1 MFLDEAVITVRS
13 GAGGDGCVSF
23 RREKYIPRGGPDG
36 GDGGRGGSVY
46 LEARADLATLIDVSR
61 RPVHAAEDGKPGGG
75 NNRSGRNAPDLTI
88 RVPVGTIVR
97 EVLPGCPPRD
107 GRLLGDLL
115 GDGQRVRV
123 ARGGKGGRGNKAFA
137 TATHQVPRERE
148 EGRPGEEKKL
158 YLELKLI
165 ADVGLIGLPNAG
177 KSTLLSRLSRA
188 TPKIAEYP
196 FTTLNPHLG
205 IAELGGYERLVF
217 ADIPGLIEG
226 AHRGV
231 GLGIDFLRHIERTS
245 VLAHLV
251 ACDAWSIDRMAADYR
266 TVEAELA
273 SHSRDLAS
281 KPRLVVATKLDL
293 LPEEERGSLVR
304 GLSRA
309 IGVDVL
315 PLSAVTGLGVEGF
328 LASALRLVARTR
340 AAAASPDS

>member
-46 LEARADLATLIDVSR
+46 LEAGGDLATLIDISR
-61 RPVHAAEDGKPGGG
+61 RPVYRAEDGKPGSG
-75 NNRSGRNAPDLTI
+75 NNRAGRNAPDLTI
-88 RVPVGTIVR
+88 RVPVGTVVR
-97 EVLPGCPPRD
+97 EVLSGRPPRE

-115 GDGQRVRV
+115 EDGQTLRV
-123 ARGGKGGRGNKAFA
+123 ARGGKGGHGNKAFA
-137 TATHQVPRERE
+137 TSTHQVPRERE
-148 EGRPGEEKKL
+148 EGGPGEEKKL

-188 TPKIAEYP
+188 TPKIADYP
-196 FTTLNPHLG
+196 FTTLNPELG
-205 IAELGGYERLVF
+205 IAELGNYERLVI

-245 VLAHLV
+245 VLVHLV
-251 ACDAWSIDRMAADYR
+251 ACEAGTADRMATDYR
-266 TVEAELA
+266 TVETELA
-273 SHSRDLAS
+273 SYSRSLAS

-293 LPEEERGSLVR
+293 MPPAEQDSLLKD
-304 GLSRA
+304 LSQA
-309 IGVDVL
+309 LGMAVL
-315 PLSAVTGLGVEGF
+315 PLSAVTGLGVEE
-328 LASALRLVARTR
+328 LLRAASKLLARTR
-340 AAAASPDS
+340 SATSPDS